1 VGGPPARTGTALRWA
16 PFAVLIAGWLALYPG
31 VQWYVNP
38 DGVAYTALAEHWLG
52 GRWSA
57 AVSGYWSPLLTW
69 LLVPLLA
76 IGVTPALAIRL
87 LLLGSAVLTLVALR
101 RLALAA
107 GVSEPVTDGMRLVA
121 SPILVWAS
129 LFRLGPDLLIVPLL
143 LAWCGVVLGPGFSRA
158 RTAGL
163 QAGALAAAAYLA
175 KAYALPFLA
184 VHGLLAFGAQAQ
196 LAGSPTARRRVLANA
211 GVAVATL
218 AVLAGPWIATVSAA
232 YGRPTCTTAAGFNAA
247 LVSPGSDG
255 NPLNEPGLYAR
266 VEFVGHLPRRVL
278 EREFNIAWV
287 QVAPGRWE
295 EPFGNVVTESMM
307 RGTAVVATR
316 LGGPAGIVLDGVT
329 GALVPPDDV
338 PALADALRALLAD
351 RALAERLGQAGREV
365 ALAEYDQA
373 RVAERFEQ
381 LYLQVIPDPLRAP
394 SPAV

>member
-1 VGGPPARTGTALRWA
+1 M
-16 PFAVLIAGWLALYPG
+16 
-31 VQWYVNP
+31 
-38 DGVAYTALAEHWLG
+38 
-52 GRWSA
+52 
-57 AVSGYWSPLLTW
+57 
-69 LLVPLLA
+69 
-76 IGVTPALAIRL
+76 
-87 LLLGSAVLTLVALR
+87 LTLVALR

-163 QAGALAAAAYLA
+163 QADALAAAAYLA

-232 YGRPTCTTAAGFNAA
+232 YGRPTFTTAAGFNAA

-266 VEFVGHLPRRVL
+266 VEFVGHLP
-278 EREFNIAWV
+278 
-287 QVAPGRWE
+287 APR
-295 EPFGNVVTESMM
+295 P
-307 RGTAVVATR
+307 
-316 LGGPAGIVLDGVT
+316 
-329 GALVPPDDV
+329 
-338 PALADALRALLAD
+338 RA
-351 RALAERLGQAGREV
+351 
-365 ALAEYDQA
+365 
-373 RVAERFEQ
+373 
-381 LYLQVIPDPLRAP
+381 
-394 SPAV
+394 